1 MFQKEKQLT
10 YKNLV
15 TSSYPGSKK
24 TVENYTE
31 YYEENLFPPQEYTI
45 SQTINICDDRIK
57 IFQTYRNLDKPTSN
71 VSCLKNPLGNVFHPM
86 KKEES

>member
-31 YYEENLFPPQEYTI
+31 YYEENLFPP
-45 SQTINICDDRIK
+45 
-57 IFQTYRNLDKPTSN
+57 
-71 VSCLKNPLGNVFHPM
+71 
-86 KKEES
+86 